1 MTMGKWWILGAAV
14 APLAALAVV
23 ASGCGS
29 EPKFAPEPTLDA
41 GPPPPPP
48 PPVDAGPPPAAASA
62 PCDPVQTL
70 AMTTTLQGRATTEA
84 PGMKPE
90 GAPLCGVVPEA
101 LPLNGPMFLLEQG
114 YCYTFLAQ
122 SLPPVTEVDMSLE
135 IDLSGGMALAPNL
148 AAMAQRPL
156 LVDTETGEKG
166 AMASKNNC
174 YVWPWPIPAQV
185 KLIVKSKAGAGPV
198 AAQVYKKKK

>member
-1 MTMGKWWILGAAV
+1 MTMGKWWM
-14 APLAALAVV
+14 ALALAPVAAIGII
-23 ASGCGS
+23 ASGCGTA
-29 EPKFAPEPTLDA
+29 PKFAPEPVVDA
-41 GPPPPPP
+41 GLPPPP
-48 PPVDAGPPPAAASA
+48 PPVVDAGPPAAATG

-70 AMTTTLQGRATTEA
+70 ALTTTLQGRATTEA

-101 LPLNGPMFLLEQG
+101 QPVNGPMFLLEQG
-114 YCYTFLAQ
+114 YCYSFLAQ

-148 AAMAQRPL
+148 AAMANRPL

-166 AMASKNNC
+166 AMASKGNC

>member
-1 MTMGKWWILGAAV
+1 MTMGKWWM
-14 APLAALAVV
+14 ALALAPV
-23 ASGCGS
+23 AAIGITAAGCGTA
-29 EPKFAPEPTLDA
+29 PKFAPEPVVDA
-41 GPPPPPP
+41 GLPPPPPP
-48 PPVDAGPPPAAASA
+48 MVDAGPPAAATG

-84 PGMKPE
+84 PGMKPD

-101 LPLNGPMFLLEQG
+101 QPVTGPMFMLEQG

-148 AAMAQRPL
+148 AAMANRPL

-166 AMASKNNC
+166 AMASKGNC

-185 KLIVKSKAGAGPV
+185 KLIVRSKAGAGPV

>member
-1 MTMGKWWILGAAV
+1 MTMGKWWM
-14 APLAALAVV
+14 ALAFAPV
-23 ASGCGS
+23 AAIGIIAAGCGTA
-29 EPKFAPEPTLDA
+29 PKFAPEPVVDA
-41 GPPPPPP
+41 GLPPPP
-48 PPVDAGPPPAAASA
+48 PPVVDAGPPAAATG

-70 AMTTTLQGRATTEA
+70 ALTTTLQGRATTEA
-84 PGMKPE
+84 PGMKPD

-101 LPLNGPMFLLEQG
+101 QPVTGPMFMLEQG

-148 AAMAQRPL
+148 AAMANRPL

-166 AMASKNNC
+166 AMASKGNC

-185 KLIVKSKAGAGPV
+185 KLIVRSKAGAGPV

>member
-1 MTMGKWWILGAAV
+1 MTMGKWWMVGAV
-14 APLAALAVV
+14 APLAALALL

-29 EPKFAPEPTLDA
+29 EPKFAPEPTVDA

-48 PPVDAGPPPAAASA
+48 PVVDAGLPPPAASG

-70 AMTTTLQGRATTEA
+70 AMTTTLQGRATAEA

-101 LPLNGPMFLLEQG
+101 QPLNGPMFLLEQG

-135 IDLSGGMALAPNL
+135 IDLSGGIALAPNL
-148 AAMAQRPL
+148 AAMAKRPL
-156 LVDTETGEKG
+156 LVDTEAGEKG
-166 AMASKNNC
+166 AMASKSNC

>member
-1 MTMGKWWILGAAV
+1 MAMGKWWMVGAL
-14 APLAALAVV
+14 APLAALSITA
-23 ASGCGS
+23 AGCGS
-29 EPKFAPEPTLDA
+29 DPKFAPEPVA
-41 GPPPPPP
+41 SAVPPPPP
-48 PPVDAGPPPAAASA
+48 PPVASVAAPAAASG

-70 AMTTTLQGRATTEA
+70 AMTTTLQGRAVTEA
-84 PGMKPE
+84 PGMKPD
-90 GAPLCGVVPEA
+90 GAPLCGVVAEGQPVT
-101 LPLNGPMFLLEQG
+101 GPMFMLEQG
-114 YCYTFLAQ
+114 YCYTFLSQ
-122 SLPPVTEVDMSLE
+122 SLPPVTEVDSSLE

-166 AMASKNNC
+166 AMASKGNC

>member
-1 MTMGKWWILGAAV
+1 MTMGKWWMVGAIAPV
-14 APLAALAVV
+14 AAAISLIA
-23 ASGCGS
+23 AGCGS
-29 EPKFAPEPTLDA
+29 EPKFAPEPTFDA
-41 GPPPPPP
+41 GLPPPP
-48 PPVDAGPPPAAASA
+48 PPVVDAGLPPAATG
-62 PCDPVQTL
+62 PCDPVQSL
-70 AMTTTLQGRATTEA
+70 AMTTTLQGRATAEA
-84 PGMKPE
+84 PGMKPD
-90 GAPLCGVVPEA
+90 GAPLCGVVAENQPV
-101 LPLNGPMFLLEQG
+101 NGPMFLLEQG

-135 IDLSGGMALAPNL
+135 IDLSGGIALAPNL

-166 AMASKNNC
+166 AMASKSNC

-185 KLIVKSKAGAGPV
+185 KLIVKSKAGTGPV

>member
-1 MTMGKWWILGAAV
+1 MTMGKWWMVGAV
-14 APLAALAVV
+14 APLAALALI

-29 EPKFAPEPTLDA
+29 EPKFAPEPTVDA

-48 PPVDAGPPPAAASA
+48 PVVDAGPPPAAASG

-70 AMTTTLQGRATTEA
+70 AMTTTLQGRATAEA

-101 LPLNGPMFLLEQG
+101 QPLNGPMFLLEQG

-135 IDLSGGMALAPNL
+135 IDLSGGIALAPNL

-156 LVDTETGEKG
+156 LVDTEQGEKG
-166 AMASKNNC
+166 AMASKGNC
-174 YVWPWPIPAQV
+174 YVWPWPVPAQV
-185 KLIVKSKAGAGPV
+185 KLVVKSKVGAGPV
-198 AAQVYKKKK
+198 AAQAYKKKK

>member
-1 MTMGKWWILGAAV
+1 MAMGNWWKMGAL
-14 APLAALAVV
+14 APVAALSMITA
-23 ASGCGS
+23 GCGAD
-29 EPKFAPEPTLDA
+29 PKFAPEPVA
-41 GPPPPPP
+41 SASAPPPP
-48 PPVDAGPPPAAASA
+48 PPVASAAPPAAAIG

-70 AMTTTLQGRATTEA
+70 ALTTTLQGRATTEA
-84 PGMKPE
+84 PQMKPE
-90 GAPLCGVVPEA
+90 GAPVCGVVPEGQ
-101 LPLNGPMFLLEQG
+101 PVNGPMFLLEQG
-114 YCYTFLAQ
+114 YCYSFLAQ
-122 SLPPVTEVDMSLE
+122 SLPPVTEVDMALE
-135 IDLSGGMALAPNL
+135 IDLSGGIALAPNL

-166 AMASKNNC
+166 AMASKGNC